1 MSYQIFCFRY
11 FIERT
16 TRATPVGRPSKPSF
30 NWQRLPTDGQYATI
44 RVRWLP
50 NVDRPGSHFYVKYR
64 RVGESTFMQSD
75 PELLEDYRDI
85 TGLENGEKYDFM
97 VTSVDGEY
105 VTNSDIQVVDTY
117 DSEGPIIQPRE
128 NVATAGWFI
137 GMMLAIAF
145 LLLVL
150 IMVCILKRNRGGKYA
165 VHEREQ
171 ANGRHDYQDEG
182 GFHEYSQP

>member
-1 MSYQIFCFRY
+1 MFVRY
-11 FIERT
+11 FIERM
-16 TRATPVGRPSKPSF
+16 TRALGSSIPSKPTF
-30 NWQRLPTDGQYATI
+30 VWQRIHTEGPLATI
-44 RVRWLP
+44 RVIWTP
-50 NVDRPGSHFYVKYR
+50 NLENKPGSHFYVQYKK
-64 RVGESTFMQSD
+64 VGETVFQKTD
-75 PELLEDYRDI
+75 PEMYEDYKDVP
-85 TGLENGEKYDFM
+85 GLENGEKYEFM
-97 VTSVDGEY
+97 VTAVDGNF
-105 VTNSDIQVVDTY
+105 VTNSDVQEVDTY
-117 DSEGPIIQPRE
+117 DTEGPIIQPRE

-171 ANGRHDYQDEG
+171 ANGRQDYQDDG

>member
-1 MSYQIFCFRY
+1 MIVIKLQLIFDF
-11 FIERT
+11 EN
-16 TRATPVGRPSKPSF
+16 F
-30 NWQRLPTDGQYATI
+30 NR
-44 RVRWLP
+44 
-50 NVDRPGSHFYVKYR
+50 K
-64 RVGESTFMQSD
+64 VGETAFQKTE
-75 PELLEDYRDI
+75 PELYEDYQDVP
-85 TGLENGEKYDFM
+85 GLTSGEKYEFM
-97 VTSVDGEY
+97 VSSVDGSH
-105 VTNSDIQVVDTY
+105 VTNSDIQEVDTY
-117 DSEGPIIQPRE
+117 DTEGPIIQPRE

-145 LLLVL
+145 LLIVL